1 MCKAMMLTQAAVR
14 SVIWNRSVGNY

>member
-1 MCKAMMLTQAAVR
+1 MMLTQAAVR